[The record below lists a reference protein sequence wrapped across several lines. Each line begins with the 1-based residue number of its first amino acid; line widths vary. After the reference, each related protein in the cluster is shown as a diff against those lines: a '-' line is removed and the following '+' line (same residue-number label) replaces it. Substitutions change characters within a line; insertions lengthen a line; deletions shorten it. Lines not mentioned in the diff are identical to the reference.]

1 MADMEWPEGK
11 ANPPQGT
18 PDKFHI
24 KVVTLHEPPFV
35 VVTELDPETGQCP
48 GSQGTPCDWGF
59 ENNTLWKCCT
69 GYCVDLLNKLAKDI
83 GFSYTLYKVRDEK
96 WGIKTTAN
104 LAAFMITRVQYYQ
117 LVGVD
122 DEKLNFPELQNPP
135 FRFGTVEG
143 GNTHET
149 MRRNWHRMHSY
160 VEQNQFYRDNISAGV
175 ESVRRG
181 ELDAFIYD
189 AVVLDHQAGKDPN
202 CGLMT
207 VGKWAS
213 MTGYGIG
220 FPKNSPLVSRVNH
233 FMLQYQQRG
242 DLERLQN
249 FWLTGACSPESN
261 TQGSGSSPLGVENFL
276 SAFFLLAVGIAM
288 AKSLSF
294 TEAVD
299 RVQEWRRRWG
309 RQEQSEEQDVIE
321 EDKVVV
327 LHQK

>member
-1 MADMEWPEGK
+1 
-11 ANPPQGT
+11 
-18 PDKFHI
+18 
-24 KVVTLHEPPFV
+24 
-35 VVTELDPETGQCP
+35 
-48 GSQGTPCDWGF
+48 
-59 ENNTLWKCCT
+59 
-69 GYCVDLLNKLAKDI
+69 
-83 GFSYTLYKVRDEK
+83 
-96 WGIKTTAN
+96 
-104 LAAFMITRVQYYQ
+104 MITRVQYYE

-249 FWLTGACSPESN
+249 FWLTGACSPETN

-276 SAFFLLAVGIAM
+276 SAFFLLAVGILLSLICLAFEFLYCRHFRAPLKRLDQNGWCGIISMAM

-309 RQEQSEEQDVIE
+309 RQEQLEEQDGID
-321 EDKVVV
+321 EDKGIV